1 MKRKGIAVSFTML
14 LAAVVIVV
22 LTSRAPALG
31 ADMSAYDIV
40 KKSEDLLDQAKDSKA
55 DMTMILVNDKGQK
68 RERTLSAF
76 VKKYGEDSSRSILF
90 FNSPADVKGTSF
102 LVWTENKA
110 DKQWLYLPALQRVRQ
125 ISASGKGESFM
136 GTELTFFDMGS
147 HDIDEYTFT
156 TTGEEQADGEDC
168 YVIEAL
174 PKRVEFYSKIILWI
188 RKGNFIP
195 AKADFYD
202 PKGRYEKQGTFTQV
216 KNIQDINTPTRIEMH
231 NVQNKRTTI
240 IELSNIEYDTGLKD
254 DMFTERYMKRGK

>member
-1 MKRKGIAVSFTML
+1 MRVNCGFVML
-14 LAAVVIVV
+14 F
-22 LTSRAPALG
+22 LG
-31 ADMSAYDIV
+31 
-40 KKSEDLLDQAKDSKA
+40 
-55 DMTMILVNDKGQK
+55 
-68 RERTLSAF
+68 
-76 VKKYGEDSSRSILF
+76 
-90 FNSPADVKGTSF
+90 
-102 LVWTENKA
+102 
-110 DKQWLYLPALQRVRQ
+110 LPALCLVLGVRAYAYEYDGQ
-125 ISASGKGESFM
+125 NLDLSMSGYLRAGAVYALDDESPEEDPT
-136 GTELTFFDMGS
+136 TELGLELKADVFTVSAVKVFLQAVDDGTVKNPGNGLLFNEFNKVYQDKNPS
-147 HDIDEYTFT
+147 VDIDEYTFT

-216 KNIQDINTPTRIEMH
+216 KNIQNINTPTRIEMH